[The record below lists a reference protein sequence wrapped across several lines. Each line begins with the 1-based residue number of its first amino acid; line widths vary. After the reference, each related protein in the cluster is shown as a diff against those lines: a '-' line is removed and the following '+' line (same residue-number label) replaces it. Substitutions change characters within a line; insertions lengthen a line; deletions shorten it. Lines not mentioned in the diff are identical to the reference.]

1 MVKSILL
8 HIKSFVIVILAVC
21 CHEPCNGRKS
31 RDVPHGHRGVLK
43 PYEAGPFQSLDLSK
57 SDEKVLDSG
66 KSIMKQNQA
75 SGDELGGGAIC
86 VQDIAAPKVRCLLV
100 V

>member
-1 MVKSILL
+1 MLLRTKSL
-8 HIKSFVIVILAVC
+8 SVVILSVC
-21 CHEPCNGRKS
+21 CHHLCTGRKS

-57 SDEKVLDSG
+57 GDEEVLDSG

-86 VQDIAAPKVRCLLV
+86 VQDIAAPKVRENHSICMF
-100 V
+100 